1 MVQELLRKTLDKNL
15 GINPEYYAV
24 VDFTGFEKM
33 IDELMPEGVPINVEK
48 DMSKNIG
55 VSLKKGN
62 HRLNG
67 KELLGYAR
75 FPSRP

>member
-1 MVQELLRKTLDKNL
+1 MLRS
-15 GINPEYYAV
+15 
-24 VDFTGFEKM
+24 
-33 IDELMPEGVPINVEK
+33 VPINVEK

-75 FPSRP
+75 FRHDPEGDLTRATSATSNANIEKRNG

>member
-1 MVQELLRKTLDKNL
+1 MVQNYFRKTLDKNL

-55 VSLKKGN
+55 VSLKKVTIG
-62 HRLNG
+62 
-67 KELLGYAR
+67 
-75 FPSRP
+75 